1 MDYEKKFLVIGNF
14 NMVTYKE
21 IFPYIKE
28 GKLRTGKNWVKE
40 FNMPDGKKK
49 KFGNICWFTNLET
62 HKADDPMELV
72 EKFDPVNKH
81 LHYDNYDAYNVDKVA
96 DIPYDTDEVLGCPIT
111 IIDRIADDGYI
122 HFTHTSERER
132 IEVQDNRYKSSLLH
146 NNSGGESQT
155 ETGECE
161 RERCILSNI
170 YTEDIRY
177 RVIGH
182 LNNSNVDSKE
192 KDGYLSS
199 VNTLT
204 IIQGKEKMWNGP
216 VVNKHP
222 KFSRICIQKL

>member
-1 MDYEKKFLVIGNF
+1 MDYKKKFLVIGNF

-96 DIPYDTDEVLGCPIT
+96 DIPYDTDEVLGVPLT
-111 IIDRIADDGYI
+111 IAYRIADDGYI

-132 IEVQDNRYKSSLLH
+132 ELKFRIIDINPH
-146 NNSGGESQT
+146 FFIT
-155 ETGECE
+155 IATG
-161 RERCILSNI
+161 NPKPKQ
-170 YTEDIRY
+170 
-177 RVIGH
+177 V
-182 LNNSNVDSKE
+182 
-192 KDGYLSS
+192 S
-199 VNTLT
+199 VN
-204 IIQGKEKMWNGP
+204 GKD
-216 VVNKHP
+216 VY
-222 KFSRICIQKL
+222 SRIFIQKIFDTE